1 MIDTDAEKS
10 RLLKETEAIRA
21 EIERIERLLQD
32 EAFTKKAP
40 AAVVEKERQ
49 KLSDR
54 KDKLAKLNE
63 RLAQLG

>member
-1 MIDTDAEKS
+1 
-10 RLLKETEAIRA
+10 
-21 EIERIERLLQD
+21 LLQD

-54 KDKLAKLNE
+54 KDRLAKLNE
-63 RLAQLG
+63 RLTQLG